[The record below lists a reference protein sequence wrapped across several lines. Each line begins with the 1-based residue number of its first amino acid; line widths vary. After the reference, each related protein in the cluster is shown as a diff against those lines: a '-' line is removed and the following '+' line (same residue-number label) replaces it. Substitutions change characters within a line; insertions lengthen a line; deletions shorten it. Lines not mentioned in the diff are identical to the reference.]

1 MVRSS
6 LIVTLRLSEP
16 EKNLKT
22 VGLGF
27 ARWSLVA
34 ASFVLTLMVIGN
46 TQASLAPLGLT
57 LLDA

>member
-1 MVRSS
+1 M

-16 EKNLKT
+16 ERNLKT

-27 ARWSLVA
+27 AQWSFVA
-34 ASFVLTLMVIGN
+34 ASFVLMLMVIGS
-46 TQASLAPLGLT
+46 TQASLAPLGST